1 MKKLLEEPETGSPK
15 MIEAP
20 PTNTATGSSSNTVV
34 FQPGVLQEL
43 MIEVCVCVCVCVRV
57 CVCVCMCVCVCVCV
71 RVRVYTLDACELDH
85 LKLWPAPNMVCIYQM

>member
-43 MIEVCVCVCVCVRV
+43 MIEVCVCVCM
-57 CVCVCMCVCVCVCV
+57 CVCVYVCVCV

-85 LKLWPAPNMVCIYQM
+85 LKLWPAPNMVCIYQMS